1 MDAITVQ
8 GAPMQYECGQGAL
21 GKLPIYLQALQ
32 VERVTVI
39 HGKTALQ
46 AAQPFLTNVKTEN
59 WEFIELTGPCTEEL
73 TDKLASEL
81 QRVSDAVI
89 GIGGGTIL
97 DIAKAVGF
105 KAKLKTVLIPTLAS
119 TCAAWTPLSVFYNQ
133 AGEFSHYTIFPT
145 ATALVL
151 IEPEIIANGPVEY
164 LRAGIGDTLAKF
176 YEAEAL
182 LQSFFKNESLPV
194 AVRVGREAAVLCKQ
208 ILLDDGREAI
218 RSCENQLVTAGLVR
232 VIEANILAG
241 GMVGGFAGK
250 YGRVAGAHSIHNGL
264 TAVKESHSFLHGEKV
279 AYGILVQLA
288 IEDNWKE
295 IEQLIPFYAETKLPY
310 RLKEFSIDPEN
321 KEVLALIID
330 KALRET
336 ESIHFM
342 KQPVSGHSLLEAI
355 LRLEKFSE
363 AILNLSFTKKLS

>member
-1 MDAITVQ
+1 MEAITVQ

-21 GKLPIYLQALQ
+21 EKLPIYLQALEI
-32 VERVTVI
+32 ERVTVL

-46 AAQPFLTNVKTEN
+46 AAQPFLTNAKTEN
-59 WEFIELTGPCTEEL
+59 WEFIELTGPCTEGM
-73 TDKLASEL
+73 TDRLASEL
-81 QRVSDAVI
+81 QGKSDAII

-97 DIAKAVGF
+97 DIAKAVGY
-105 KAKLKTVLIPTLAS
+105 KAKLKTVVIPTVAS

-133 AGEFSHYTIFPT
+133 AGEFSHYSIFPT

-151 IEPEIIANGPVEY
+151 IEPEIIAKGPVAY

-182 LQSFFKNESLPV
+182 LESFFQNESLPV
-194 AVRVGREAAVLCKQ
+194 AVQVGREAAELCKQ
-208 ILLDDGREAI
+208 ILLKDGREAI
-218 RSCENQLVTAGLVR
+218 QSCENQLVTAEIIR

-250 YGRVAGAHSIHNGL
+250 YGRVAGAHSVHNGL
-264 TAVKESHSFLHGEKV
+264 TAVKETHAFLHGEKV

-288 IEDNWKE
+288 IECNWKE
-295 IEQLIPFYAETKLPY
+295 IEQIIPFYVETKLPY

-321 KEVLALIID
+321 KQVLAFIIG
-330 KALRET
+330 KALRES
-336 ESIHFM
+336 ESIHLM
-342 KQPVSGHSLLEAI
+342 KQTVSEQSLLEAI
-355 LRLEKFSE
+355 LGLEKFAE
-363 AILNLSFTKKLS
+363 DFLNRSKTKN